1 VAELDEAGVPT
12 RDTRLRAALEREFGA
27 PVEIRE
33 THISVVFLAGDR
45 ALKCKKPIVL
55 PFLDYGT
62 PARRRE
68 MCEAEIRLGRRLAP
82 SVYLGVRGISADG
95 ELTPPED
102 QRAIDYLVEM
112 RRYDEAT
119 TLAATLERGELRA
132 PQIVEL
138 ARLLQRF
145 HDGCHP
151 MPAAG
156 ARWIELE
163 VMRNLQELLELAELR
178 AERTRIHALGHFI
191 SEFARTH
198 EELFDAR
205 ARAGLV
211 RECHGDLR
219 AEHVVLEPDEM
230 SVVDCVE
237 FDLALR
243 TLDVADD
250 LAFLVMDMTALGGER
265 FADVLLAE
273 YRAAGGDTG
282 PDALVAFFAVH
293 RALIRAKVLLVRAG
307 QHPPGSA
314 EHGHAEAQ
322 ARELIGLAER
332 FAWRAR
338 LPLAIIVCGVP
349 ASGKSTLAAALAERA
364 GLPRISSDLVRKADA
379 GVAPTARAP
388 APVYDETI
396 SRATYAELGDRALHA
411 IQRDGGA
418 IVDATFRRRADRQAF
433 ADAFDEAARV
443 VFVECV
449 VPVDV
454 LRRRAC
460 ERDRDPHRV
469 SDASLEVV
477 LREAQR
483 WQALDEVPAERHLL
497 MRSDRPVGRILQ
509 DLADLLD
516 RRLDETG
523 R

>member
-1 VAELDEAGVPT
+1 VAESDDASVPPS
-12 RDTRLRAALEREFGA
+12 DTRLRAALEREFDA
-27 PVEIRE
+27 PVEVRE
-33 THISVVFLAGDR
+33 THISVVFLVGDR
-45 ALKCKKPIVL
+45 ALKRKKPIVL

-62 PARRRE
+62 PARRRA
-68 MCEAEIRLGRRLAP
+68 MCEAEVRLNRRLAP
-82 SVYLGVRGISADG
+82 DVYVGVRGLSPDG
-95 ELTPPED
+95 ELTAPDDP
-102 QRAIDYLVEM
+102 RAVDYLVEM
-112 RRYDEAT
+112 HRYEDAA

-132 PQIVEL
+132 PQIVDL
-138 ARLLQRF
+138 ARRLKRF
-145 HDGCHP
+145 HAACTP
-151 MPAAG
+151 RPATG

-191 SEFARTH
+191 SEFARAH
-198 EELFDAR
+198 EGLFEAR

-219 AEHVVLEPDEM
+219 ADHVVLEADAM

-250 LAFLVMDMTALGGER
+250 LAFLVMDLTALGGER

-293 RALIRAKVLLVRAG
+293 RALVRAKVLLVRAG

-314 EHGHAEAQ
+314 EHGHAEAH
-322 ARELIGLAER
+322 ARELISLAER

-338 LPLAIIVCGVP
+338 LPLVIVICGVP
-349 ASGKSTLAAALAERA
+349 ASGKSTLAAALAA
-364 GLPRISSDLVRKADA
+364 AASLPRLSSDLVRKAQA

-388 APVYDETI
+388 APVYDEGI
-396 SRATYAELGDRALHA
+396 SRATYAELGHRARRA
-411 IQRDGGA
+411 AQREGGA
-418 IVDATFRRRADRQAF
+418 IVDATFRRHADREAF
-433 ADAFDEAARV
+433 ADAFDDAARV
-443 VFVECV
+443 MFVECV
-449 VPVDV
+449 VPLDV
-454 LRRRAC
+454 LRRRAAA
-460 ERDRDPHRV
+460 RDRDPGRV

-483 WQALDEVPAERHLL
+483 WEALDEVPAERHLL
-497 MRSDRPVGRILQ
+497 MRSDRPVGPILQ

-516 RRLDETG
+516 RRLG
-523 R
+523 A